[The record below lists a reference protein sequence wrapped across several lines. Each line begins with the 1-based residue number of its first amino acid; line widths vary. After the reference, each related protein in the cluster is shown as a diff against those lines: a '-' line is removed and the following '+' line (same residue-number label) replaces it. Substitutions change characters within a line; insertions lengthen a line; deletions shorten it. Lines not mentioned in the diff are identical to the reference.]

1 MRFNGEWLL
10 CADGLLR
17 PVILGEV
24 HCGDAVW
31 TAVKF
36 QIDTG
41 ADRTV
46 FNAATLALL
55 CQEQMQPTEMLGGVG
70 GPVNSILIDSR
81 IRLSAADGKSLTIN
95 ARFAAFTDPE
105 ALDMSVL
112 GRDITNLFALIVDR
126 PGDVD
131 CLLSQQHRYVIQTA

>member
-1 MRFNGEWLL
+1 MRFDGEWLL

-17 PVILGEV
+17 PVVRGEV

-31 TAVKF
+31 KSVKF

-46 FNAATLALL
+46 FHAATLALL
-55 CQEQMQPTEMLGGVG
+55 RQEQIQATQLLGGVG
-70 GPVNSILIDSR
+70 GSVNSVLVDSQ

-126 PGDVD
+126 PGDVV